1 MTEATTESTS
11 HWTPWRFASVEA
23 LIRGLE
29 EYASFRGEAKVARF
43 APGGGESD
51 ELAGRYDCVLRQNKA
66 IDRAMLR
73 MSHLTPHLHR
83 LLDAYYRAGFNYEAG
98 GWERAMRRAG
108 FPTGDG
114 IQHRREALRATFDV
128 LIDDAHVTLFYAHR
142 VRRRREL
149 DTNSGPGLH

>member
-1 MTEATTESTS
+1 VTESAAESMS
-11 HWTPWRFASVEA
+11 HWSGWQFHSIEA
-23 LIRGLE
+23 LVRGLE
-29 EYASFRGEAKVARF
+29 EYAAFRGEAKVARF

-51 ELAGRYDCVLRQNKA
+51 ELAGRHDCILRQNKA

-73 MSHLTPHLHR
+73 MHHLTPHLHR
-83 LLDAYYRAGFNYEAG
+83 LIDAYYRAGLCYEAT
-98 GWERAMRRAG
+98 GWERAMRRSG

-114 IQHRREALRATFDV
+114 IQHRREALKATFDV

-149 DTNSGPGLH
+149 DTNGGSGLH